1 MTSASAGQRFAN
13 VLVMIVH
20 FTMGHAV
27 DRSKGER
34 WRGWQDVAAKALFEI
49 LIVAVGVMLAL
60 AVDEWRERSEQK
72 ELADQ
77 ARAALRAEIL
87 SNREVVVAR
96 LRRTAELYLQTAAHP
111 DQARKYVFE
120 RRNLSLL
127 INDSAW
133 TMAVETGAIRWLAPV
148 ERRNF
153 ANVYAGQQRARDVV
167 LQEMIRWTELA
178 GLPERP
184 ETAEM
189 KADRGRAILIWQ
201 AFAHRT
207 QFALCVNAGRY
218 ERTLGADVPEDALLK
233 FCAQRRP
240 DDDPVA
246 IYREWRKL
254 GWTSSTAPR
263 SLMRAPVEQ

>member
-1 MTSASAGQRFAN
+1 MNDAPDPDQIQSDEDRPGNLIAA
-13 VLVMIVH
+13 
-20 FTMGHAV
+20 
-27 DRSKGER
+27 DRSGVR
-34 WRGWQDVAAKALFEI
+34 SDWQGRKNSLGRSIFEI

-60 AVDEWRERSEQK
+60 AADEWRERAEQR

-77 ARAALRAEIL
+77 ARSALRAEIM
-87 SNREVVVAR
+87 SNRDVVISR
-96 LRRTAELYLQTAAHP
+96 LRRTAELYIQTAAHP

-127 INDSAW
+127 INDFAW

-148 ERRNF
+148 ERKKF
-153 ANVYAGQQRARDVV
+153 AEVYAGQQRARDVV

-178 GLPERP
+178 GFPETP

-189 KADRGRAILIWQ
+189 EASREQAILIWQ

-218 ERTLGADVPEDALLK
+218 ERALGADVPEDELLN
-233 FCAQRRP
+233 FCARRRP
-240 DDDPVA
+240 EEDPVA
-246 IYREWRKL
+246 IYREWRDL
-254 GWTSSTAPR
+254 NWISSTAPR
-263 SLMRAPVEQ
+263 ALIRGPAEH